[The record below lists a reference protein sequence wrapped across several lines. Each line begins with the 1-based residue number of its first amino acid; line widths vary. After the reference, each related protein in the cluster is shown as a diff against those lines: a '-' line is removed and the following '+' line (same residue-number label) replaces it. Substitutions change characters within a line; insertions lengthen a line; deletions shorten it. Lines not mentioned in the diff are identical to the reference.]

1 MTPTSSSKLCN
12 WFEDQDCDA
21 MQAFQLFENIP
32 GLSFFL
38 KDTNHRL
45 LHMNK
50 RFLPR
55 IGLASNDELYGKTD
69 FDIFLPDLRSIFEGM
84 TNRLWRVSNQCLISW
99 NWCSIAKDYLT
110 GI

>member
-50 RFLPR
+50 RFLP
-55 IGLASNDELYGKTD
+55 ELVLPVMMNYTEKPILI
-69 FDIFLPDLRSIFEGM
+69 FFLPDLRSIFEGM
-84 TNRLWRVSNQCLISW
+84 TNRLWRVSNLCLISW